1 MSAGRDDVRAAPV
14 ELRTL
19 KDVARVAGV
28 SASTVSRALANSDL
42 IPPAT
47 RERIQ
52 QIASQGGFSVNPA
65 GRMLRTRQSHTV
77 ALVLPL
83 GHETE
88 QHLYDPFFMAMLAYL
103 ADNVSRRHYDLLL
116 RRVDA
121 TERDWLKQIVEATRV
136 DGILVIGQSDQGEV
150 LQRFGETYKPL
161 VVWGQ
166 WRDGQTY
173 LTVGAD
179 NVAGGRLAAEHLI
192 ARGRKRLAFFGNI
205 EVPEFEAR
213 YAGFREAL
221 TEDVLADHI
230 HVPIHLTSEDSYRTA
245 VRFLQANPSI
255 DGVFAASDVVAM
267 SVIRAA
273 VASGMSVPDG
283 LSVVGF
289 DDVPLA
295 GQCNPP
301 LTTIRQDLEQG
312 AALMCDLL
320 FSRMQGRVAA
330 ASTRLE
336 PTLVVRGSS

>member
-1 MSAGRDDVRAAPV
+1 MKAGSEDGQAPRG

-28 SASTVSRALANSDL
+28 SAATVSRSLANSDL
-42 IPPAT
+42 IPLAT

-52 QIASQGGFSVNPA
+52 QIASEGGFSVNPA

-83 GHETE
+83 GHETQ

-116 RRVDA
+116 RRVEA
-121 TERDWLKQIVEATRV
+121 TEKDWLKQIVEATRV
-136 DGILVIGQSDQGEV
+136 DGLLVIGQSDQGEV
-150 LQRFGETYKPL
+150 LQRFGESYKPL

-166 WRDGQTY
+166 WQDGQTY

-179 NVAGGRLAAEHLI
+179 NVVGGRLAAEHLV

-205 EVPEFEAR
+205 DVPEFEAR
-213 YAGFREAL
+213 YAGFRDAL
-221 TEDVLADHI
+221 PNDIREQHI
-230 HVPIHLTSEDSYRTA
+230 HVPIHLTSEDSYLAA
-245 VRFLQANPSI
+245 VRFLQINPSI

-273 VASGMSVPDG
+273 VACGISVPDG

-295 GQCNPP
+295 SQCNPP

-320 FSRMQGRVAA
+320 FNRMRGDFGGQ
-330 ASTRLE
+330 SSRLE
-336 PTLVVRGSS
+336 PTLVFRGSS